1 MHVAPWNERE
11 RERERK
17 GGTKEKERGR
27 RGIDMLSND
36 LLPVFM
42 KLFPAVALIQRELN
56 PRRDTRRGLHYPA
69 TNYWFVNGTT
79 YGLLILTGVRKRKFS
94 LAVREL

>member
-1 MHVAPWNERE
+1 
-11 RERERK
+11 
-17 GGTKEKERGR
+17 
-27 RGIDMLSND
+27 MLSND

-42 KLFPAVALIQRELN
+42 KLFPVVALIQREFN
-56 PRRDTRRGLHYPA
+56 PRRDTRRELHYPA